1 MYREAG
7 GPLKNVPADNPGLAK
22 LPTKVRNNMGF
33 AKGGGKVMKY
43 KKGGMTEEEKK
54 KKIKKVFAE
63 MKSGKSKI
71 KNPKQAI
78 AIALNSK
85 KKDKKKPMKKGTK
98 NV

>member
-1 MYREAG
+1 
-7 GPLKNVPADNPGLAK
+7 
-22 LPTKVRNNMGF
+22 
-33 AKGGGKVMKY
+33 
-43 KKGGMTEEEKK
+43 MTEEEKK

-85 KKDKKKPMKKGTK
+85 KKDKKKDKKKPMKKGTK
-98 NV
+98 NA

>member
-1 MYREAG
+1 MAYGKKKPKKMMG
-7 GPLKNVPADNPGLAK
+7 GG
-22 LPTKVRNNMGF
+22 KVKKMM
-33 AKGGGKVMKY
+33 GGGKVMKY
-43 KKGGMTEEEKK
+43 KNGGMTEEEKK

-63 MKSGKSKI
+63 MKSDKSKI

-85 KKDKKKPMKKGTK
+85 KKDKKKDKKKGTK